1 MQVRAVFA
9 IIYSID
15 IQADEFYANS
25 TLLQSVFI
33 CDPHCRGCA
42 CQQLRGDSSGLGHAG
57 DKGSGRQKV
66 RSAHFSAAV
75 LAADSV
81 AVRAFSWCGMDLVHD
96 LKEGS
101 RWLVTADV

>member
-1 MQVRAVFA
+1 M
-9 IIYSID
+9 
-15 IQADEFYANS
+15 
-25 TLLQSVFI
+25 

-66 RSAHFSAAV
+66 RSAHVAAAAAAAAFSAAAV
-75 LAADSV
+75 VAADSV

-101 RWLVTADV
+101 RWRVTVDV

>member
-1 MQVRAVFA
+1 M
-9 IIYSID
+9 
-15 IQADEFYANS
+15 
-25 TLLQSVFI
+25 

-66 RSAHFSAAV
+66 GSAHVAAAAAAAAAV
-75 LAADSV
+75 AVVADSV

-101 RWLVTADV
+101 R

>member
-1 MQVRAVFA
+1 MQF
-9 IIYSID
+9 
-15 IQADEFYANS
+15 
-25 TLLQSVFI
+25 VFI
-33 CDPHCRGCA
+33 CDPYCRGCA
-42 CQQLRGDSSGLGHAG
+42 CQQLRGDASGLGHAG

-66 RSAHFSAAV
+66 RSAHFAAAAAAFSAAV

-101 RWLVTADV
+101 RWRVTADV

>member
-1 MQVRAVFA
+1 M
-9 IIYSID
+9 
-15 IQADEFYANS
+15 
-25 TLLQSVFI
+25 

-66 RSAHFSAAV
+66 SSAHVAAAAAV
-75 LAADSV
+75 AAAVFAADSV

-101 RWLVTADV
+101 RWRVTADV